1 MIGLFKKWTSAI
13 VISNLF
19 AYSTMVPFTR
29 ENGSLS
35 KMAKVKKMDAVYKY
49 GQMALVMTVSGATV
63 WLMAMVALYTRKAM
77 CMKVSGQRI
86 RQMAM
91 VFTLILMAVDTKVN
105 GLQTNNT
112 DLALSSGRTVPSTT
126 DNMNR
131 V

>member
-1 MIGLFKKWTSAI
+1 M
-13 VISNLF
+13 ISNLF

-35 KMAKVKKMDAVYKY
+35 KMVKVKKTDAVYKY
-49 GQMALVMTVSGATV
+49 GQMAPVMTVSGAMV
-63 WLMAMVALYTRKAM
+63 WLMAMDALYTQKAM
-77 CMKVSGQRI
+77 FTRASGLRI

-91 VFTLILMAVDTKVN
+91 VFTLTLTAVDTKVN
-105 GLQTNNT
+105 GLRTNNT
-112 DLALSSGRTVPSTT
+112 DLVLSSGRTVPSTT